1 MKNILSC
8 SQRLLVV
15 YMVSAAIFSM
25 FPAGAA
31 GENSANIL
39 FREEFNTIDNWRPL
53 FFPKIK
59 RHSSYSIE
67 SDAEGSYLKT
77 ESHASASAMIYRQT
91 FDVYTFPNI
100 RWRWKALN
108 IYKNGNAEIRDGDD
122 YPARL
127 YIIFKY
133 EPEKAGF
140 FEKLKYSTAKLLYG
154 EYPPH
159 SAVNYIWASRDHKRR
174 IMVNAYSEK
183 AMMFIKRGPSDIGAW
198 HAESANILNDY
209 LEAFGEKPPAIA
221 SLAVMNDSDN
231 TGEKSVSYFDFIEVY
246 R

>member
-1 MKNILSC
+1 MKSILSC
-8 SQRLLVV
+8 SQRLFVV
-15 YMVSAAIFSM
+15 HMVSAAMLCM

-31 GENSANIL
+31 GDNSTNIL

-67 SDAEGSYLKT
+67 SDAEGNYLKT

-108 IYKNGNAEIRDGDD
+108 IYTNGNAEFRDGDD

-183 AMMFIKRGPSDIGAW
+183 AMMFIKRGTSDIGAW
-198 HAESANILNDY
+198 HIESVNILNDY
-209 LEAFGEKPPAIA
+209 LEAFGEKPPAVA
-221 SLAVMNDSDN
+221 SIAVMNDSDN